1 MIKTSLNNQ
10 NQFNV
15 CLLFILNQNLKQRK
29 VTVKVNSHYQI
40 PKFLILMMSLTQ
52 DQQCK
57 ILDSDEEFSSNLW
70 KANYCSQQQFIQDVS
85 LPDDQTMQSTITFR
99 LKPFTCTIIIKTKP
113 FINLSSVVW

>member
-15 CLLFILNQNLKQRK
+15 CLLFIFNQNLKQRK
-29 VTVKVNSHYQI
+29 VTVKVNCHYQI

-57 ILDSDEEFSSNLW
+57 ILDSSNLW
-70 KANYCSQQQFIQDVS
+70 KANYCSQQQFIQDFS
-85 LPDDQTMQSTITFR
+85 LPDDQTMLTVTFR

>member
-15 CLLFILNQNLKQRK
+15 CLLFIFNQNLKQRK
-29 VTVKVNSHYQI
+29 VTVKVNCHYQI

-57 ILDSDEEFSSNLW
+57 ILDSDEEFSLFQSL
-70 KANYCSQQQFIQDVS
+70 KSQLLLSATVYS
-85 LPDDQTMQSTITFR
+85 R
-99 LKPFTCTIIIKTKP
+99 LFSPR
-113 FINLSSVVW
+113 

>member
-1 MIKTSLNNQ
+1 MIKTSSNNQ

-15 CLLFILNQNLKQRK
+15 CILFILNQNLKQRK

-57 ILDSDEEFSSNLW
+57 ILDSDEEFSSNL
-70 KANYCSQQQFIQDVS
+70 
-85 LPDDQTMQSTITFR
+85 
-99 LKPFTCTIIIKTKP
+99 
-113 FINLSSVVW
+113 